1 MATMLTRR
9 VNELTHSHAYKSV
22 LISMMLYRGYGKY
35 PMILKAVS
43 LVQRSLGKTRMI
55 TKHLASI
62 LPLNITTKEGILVFY
77 ATLSFTWNVITQ
89 SGNPTRYVPVND
101 LVIKK
106 AIKQNKSADKTRET
120 LQARQ
125 LLESHIQQDFNHGG
139 HPLLIQV

>member
-1 MATMLTRR
+1 
-9 VNELTHSHAYKSV
+9 
-22 LISMMLYRGYGKY
+22 
-35 PMILKAVS
+35 
-43 LVQRSLGKTRMI
+43 MI

-120 LQARQ
+120 LQAR
-125 LLESHIQQDFNHGG
+125 
-139 HPLLIQV
+139 